1 MKESR
6 FKNHA
11 YSFEMASAVR
21 VTGEDAFDFLQS
33 QFSNDLSNLLLD
45 SSATVYGLWLNAKGR
60 VLADS
65 LVLKGEG
72 DAYYLF
78 SESSPASNLLK
89 HLSSHIIADAV
100 ELESLTVVGS
110 LIVGSDGMME
120 IMQSLAIIDEVD
132 SVGSDKDAE
141 INWAIP
147 FIAADQGFF
156 IYPLPDSLAGA
167 YVCCFTDPLSYEK
180 AIDCTKQRAGPWLSE
195 NARHFHRIASG
206 FPLIP
211 KEIGPNDLAAEGGL
225 VPRAVSL
232 NKGCFLG
239 QEVVARLYH
248 LGKAQRQLYVLRLEG
263 SVDDFLEHLPYTIVC
278 SDLALGEIRSFYT
291 DESAANCFYAVA
303 LIKERYRDQLT
314 TGTEIGKA
322 CLKSI
327 CSFEAFSV

>member
-1 MKESR
+1 M
-6 FKNHA
+6 
-11 YSFEMASAVR
+11 
-21 VTGEDAFDFLQS
+21 
-33 QFSNDLSNLLLD
+33 
-45 SSATVYGLWLNAKGR
+45 
-60 VLADS
+60 
-65 LVLKGEG
+65 LKGEE

-100 ELESLTVVGS
+100 ELESLTAVGS
-110 LIVGSDGMME
+110 LIVGSDGMMK

-132 SVGSDKDAE
+132 SVGSVSSDMDAE

-147 FIAADQGFF
+147 LIAADQGFF

-180 AIDCTKQRAGPWLSE
+180 AIDCTKKRAEPWLSE
-195 NARHFHRIASG
+195 NARHLHRIASG

-263 SVDDFLEHLPYTIVC
+263 SVEDFLEHLPYTIVC
-278 SDLALGEIRSFYT
+278 SDRALGEIRSFYA
-291 DESAANCFYAVA
+291 DESATNRFYAVA